1 MGNVVRL
8 QDHACAASGSAGH
21 KSGRSSDFVT
31 PVASSIRGANSAG
44 TPRLERVSQYQTCDC
59 VVPMR
64 SAKGFCPPARWQ
76 ARFSASVDMPTVY
89 PDLGKDQPRNLS
101 ATENL
106 DFGNIRPMPK
116 GDKEGLAQRVR
127 ARREKLGLSQPA
139 LAKATGMSQQGI
151 DNIEH
156 AKVGRPRQLIELA
169 EALET
174 TQEWLLYARGPEVLK
189 RANPLEEVISLARA
203 VPPERL
209 AAVIRFLKNLQD
221 DDQAA

>member
-1 MGNVVRL
+1 
-8 QDHACAASGSAGH
+8 
-21 KSGRSSDFVT
+21 
-31 PVASSIRGANSAG
+31 
-44 TPRLERVSQYQTCDC
+44 
-59 VVPMR
+59 
-64 SAKGFCPPARWQ
+64 
-76 ARFSASVDMPTVY
+76 
-89 PDLGKDQPRNLS
+89 
-101 ATENL
+101 
-106 DFGNIRPMPK
+106 MPK